1 MLVQAAPSDNRR
13 NRIYETRPGH
23 SWVQCEAD
31 GGIAPARER
40 VCWKEDNSSLS
51 AKWLPDPWELVCVF
65 FRWPDPRALAVTG
78 GFAGPCK
85 LTPVTNPQRTQFS
98 SLARLPKGF

>member
-13 NRIYETRPGH
+13 NRIYETRHDH

-40 VCWKEDNSSLS
+40 VCWKGDNSSLS

-65 FRWPDPRALAVTG
+65 FRWPGPRTGCHRRIRRPMQVDPSNAPIKGHRKNKQT
-78 GFAGPCK
+78 
-85 LTPVTNPQRTQFS
+85 S
-98 SLARLPKGF
+98 SHG